1 MSAIPYMP
9 LYIAD
14 YLADAAHLTTLEHG
28 AYMLLIMNYWQ
39 RGKPLD
45 NSNGRLANVA
55 RTSNEEWTKIEP
67 VLAEFFDI
75 DGDQWTHKRIERE
88 LEHFR
93 SKSDKARNAGK
104 ASAQRRSNGRSTD
117 VQRTVNHTDTD
128 TDTEVSTP
136 KAPKGADDDFQSN
149 VKPVADWS
157 KAFATQEYSGVSI
170 QGDKLVLINGTQARW
185 LEAFDGDAAALELAL
200 IEARGSV
207 QPNSRSH
214 SLSAQVERQ
223 LARIVAKRRDQDRR
237 YAAAAARNIK
247 TKADQPKARTVS
259 DVLREQ
265 IAAAKA
271 SETLQ

>member
-14 YLADAAHLTTLEHG
+14 YLADAAHLTTIEHG

-67 VLAEFFDI
+67 VLREFFEI

-93 SKSDKARNAGK
+93 SKSDKAKAAGK

-117 VQRTVNHTDTD
+117 VQRTLNHTDTD
-128 TDTEVSTP
+128 TDTDKNTPVHSEQVAAREDGRTDTPAELKSAFNGSTE
-136 KAPKGADDDFQSN
+136 AML
-149 VKPVADWS
+149 
-157 KAFATQEYSGVSI
+157 AFV
-170 QGDKLVLINGTQARW
+170 
-185 LEAFDGDAAALELAL
+185 ELAM
-200 IEARGSV
+200 G
-207 QPNSRSH
+207 PNSRANAIAWLTATTSAH
-214 SLSAQVERQ
+214 GSVAVAQAFASLAE
-223 LARIVAKRRDQDRR
+223 KR
-237 YAAAAARNIK
+237 AAGEVITR
-247 TKADQPKARTVS
+247 PLPLWS
-259 DVLREQ
+259 S
-265 IAAAKA
+265 IAAGMRSSGGRRAPPEKPRKR
-271 SETLQ
+271 SVMDVIRENPMPEVVQ